1 MSLFPQEAAPWGF
14 LLLAVLLTWLL
25 LALLLP
31 VLRRR
36 LLDQPNARSSHRRPT
51 PRGGGVVF
59 VVVGSVLAPL
69 CGWGP
74 ASWLPVFCLPLA
86 LVGLVDDLR
95 DLPPGIRYAAQL
107 LTAVVLLVLVP
118 SAPLPW
124 WLMPLGLLAITAV
137 INFVNFM
144 DGLDG
149 LVASCMIVLVAA
161 AALAAGPA
169 DGAALAPMVGALAGF
184 LLWNWSPA
192 QVFMGDVGSTFLGA
206 LFAGLVLLQP
216 DPIRALGLLLVAFP
230 LLGDAC
236 VCVLRRLGAG
246 ERVFQAHRLHLYQ
259 RLQQAGWS
267 HARVSLLYAGA
278 TAVLALGW
286 LLADPWSQALLV
298 GIAAAAGVGLDRR
311 VAVPFSRALA
321 LSRSTVSRKVP

>member
-1 MSLFPQEAAPWGF
+1 LTLFPQEAAPWGF
-14 LLLAVLLTWLL
+14 LLLAALLTWVL

-59 VVVGSVLAPL
+59 VLVGTVLAPI

-74 ASWLPVFCLPLA
+74 ASWLPFLCLPLA

-95 DLPPGIRYAAQL
+95 DLPAGIRYAVQF
-107 LTAVVLLVLVP
+107 LTAVVLLLVIP
-118 SAPLPW
+118 STPLPW
-124 WLMPLGLLAITAV
+124 WLMPLGLVAITAV

-161 AALAAGPA
+161 ASLGPGPA
-169 DGAALAPMVGALAGF
+169 AGAALAPMVGALAGF

-216 DPIRALGLLLVAFP
+216 DPVRAVGLLLAAFP
-230 LLGDAC
+230 LLGDAFF
-236 VCVLRRLGAG
+236 CVLRRLAAG

-267 HARVSLLYAGA
+267 HAHVTLLYAGA

-286 LLADPWSQALLV
+286 LLASPWSQALLV
-298 GIAAAAGVGLDRR
+298 GIAAAAGLGLDRR

-321 LSRSTVSRKVP
+321 LSRASSFP

>member
-1 MSLFPQEAAPWGF
+1 MTLFPPQTAPWAF
-14 LLLAVLLTWLL
+14 LLLAALLTWQL

-36 LLDQPNARSSHRRPT
+36 LLDQPNARSSHRTPT

-59 VVVGSVLAPL
+59 VVVGSVLAPF

-74 ASWLPVFCLPLA
+74 ASWLPFLCLPLA

-95 DLPPGIRYAAQL
+95 DLPAAFRYGAQL
-107 LTAVVLLVLVP
+107 LTAVALLVSLP
-118 SAPLPW
+118 AAPLPW
-124 WLMPLGLLAITAV
+124 WLILLALVAITAV

-149 LVASCMIVLVAA
+149 LVASCMIVLLVA
-161 AALAAGPA
+161 AALAP
-169 DGAALAPMVGALAGF
+169 GAAAGSAMAPMVGALAGF

-192 QVFMGDVGSTFLGA
+192 RVFMGDVGSTFLGA

-216 DPIRALGLLLVAFP
+216 DPVQAVSLLLVAFP
-230 LLGDAC
+230 LLGDALA
-236 VCVLRRLGAG
+236 CVLRRIAAG
-246 ERVFQAHRLHLYQ
+246 ERVFQAHRLHLFQ

-267 HARVSLLYAGA
+267 HARVSLVYAGG
-278 TAVLALGW
+278 TALLALGW
-286 LLADPWSQALLV
+286 LLAGPWALALLV
-298 GIAAAAGVGLDRR
+298 LIECAAGLVLDRR
-311 VAVPFSRALA
+311 VAVPFARALDRSRAA
-321 LSRSTVSRKVP
+321 SFP